1 MMNFP
6 TPGAPPFGNF
16 AMTGHPTIGIFGLGA
31 FGRLLATRLAP
42 FAPVL
47 GHDPRADAPEGM
59 TLAPAADV
67 AACDIVI
74 LAVPVQRLADC
85 LHMIAPHLKP
95 GTLVVD
101 VASVKVEPVG
111 LMTQILPAHVQILG
125 THPMFGPQS
134 VDQPGLTCVL
144 CPVRGT
150 GWQRVAAFLRR
161 SGLRVVVTNAETHD
175 REAAVS
181 QGLTHLLA
189 RAFLG
194 RDRPAITTRSFDAM
208 LAAFEMVAQDTP
220 DLFEAITARNTH
232 VAEAR
237 EWLVG
242 ALGKA

>member
-1 MMNFP
+1 
-6 TPGAPPFGNF
+6 
-16 AMTGHPTIGIFGLGA
+16 MTGQPTIGIFGLGA
-31 FGRLLATRLAP
+31 FGRLVATRLAP
-42 FAPVL
+42 FAQVL
-47 GHDPRADAPEGM
+47 GHDPCAEPPTCVPPAPE
-59 TLAPAADV
+59 ARV

-85 LHMIAPHLKP
+85 LHQIAPHLRP
-95 GTLVVD
+95 GALVID
-101 VASVKVEPVG
+101 VASVKVEPLG
-111 LMTQILPAHVQILG
+111 LMAQILPAHVQILG

-134 VDQPGLTCVL
+134 VDQPDLTCVL

-150 GWQRVAAFLRR
+150 GWRRVAAFLRR
-161 SGLRVVVTNAETHD
+161 SGLRVVVTSAEAHD

-194 RDRPAITTRSFDAM
+194 RARPAITTRSFEAM

-220 DLFEAITARNTH
+220 ELFEAITARNVH

-242 ALGKA
+242 ELGG

>member
-1 MMNFP
+1 
-6 TPGAPPFGNF
+6 
-16 AMTGHPTIGIFGLGA
+16 MTGHPTIGIFGLGA
-31 FGRLLATRLAP
+31 FGRLLALRLAP
-42 FAPVL
+42 IAQVL
-47 GHDPRADAPEGM
+47 AHDPQVDAPAGV
-59 TLAPAADV
+59 TPAPAAQA

-85 LHMIAPHLKP
+85 LHRIAPHLRP
-95 GTLVVD
+95 GALVVD
-101 VASVKVEPVG
+101 TASVKVEPVG

-150 GWQRVAAFLRR
+150 GWRRVAAFLRR
-161 SGLRVVVTNAETHD
+161 AGLRVVVTSAEAHD

-194 RDRPAITTRSFDAM
+194 RARPAITTRSFEAM
-208 LAAFEMVAQDTP
+208 LSAFEMVAQDTP
-220 DLFEAITARNTH
+220 ELFEAITARNVH

-237 EWLVG
+237 AWLMG
-242 ALGKA
+242 ELGG